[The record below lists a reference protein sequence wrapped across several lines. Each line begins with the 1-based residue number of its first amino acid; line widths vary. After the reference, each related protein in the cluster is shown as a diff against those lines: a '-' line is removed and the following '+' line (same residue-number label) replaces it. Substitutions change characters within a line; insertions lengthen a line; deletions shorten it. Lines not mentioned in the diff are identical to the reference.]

1 MNRTGRKL
9 KLEDEAEEADND
21 CDEDME
27 SSEPFNGAAP
37 TGEHNDTD
45 QSFSSDESDP
55 FIVEDDGVFQ
65 LPPQF
70 SMETHQ
76 DLSLQFKKIFQFFVH
91 VAVEPAATRGAY
103 MEQQMQG
110 PPVFHE
116 YTATFLLKNPPQI
129 MNTSLFRCK

>member
-1 MNRTGRKL
+1 
-9 KLEDEAEEADND
+9 
-21 CDEDME
+21 ME
-27 SSEPFNGAAP
+27 SSEPFNGSKP

-45 QSFSSDESDP
+45 QSSSDESNA
-55 FIVEDDGVFQ
+55 FIVEDGEVFE

-91 VAVEPAATRGAY
+91 VAVQPPASRSAY

-110 PPVFHE
+110 LPIFHE
-116 YTATFLLKNPPQI
+116 YDDF
-129 MNTSLFRCK
+129 S